1 MSGPQPSFRRSLGA
15 LWLYTILRVLVFGML
30 FGLLWFFGV
39 SALLAAMIALVLSVP
54 LSYVLLARPRAALTE
69 TIESRLAARRAQ
81 AEEFNARLQGDDG
94 TSDPGTH

>member
-1 MSGPQPSFRRSLGA
+1 MSTPRPSFRRSLGS
-15 LWLYTILRVLVFGML
+15 LWLYTILRGLVFGLL

-39 SALLAAMIALVLSVP
+39 PVLLAAMIALVLSVP
-54 LSYVLLARPRAALTE
+54 LSYVVLARPRAALTE

-81 AEEFNARLQGDDG
+81 TEELNARLQGDDG